1 MFRRV
6 LIANRGEVAVRIVRA
21 CHELGIEA
29 VAVYSTADR
38 DSLHV
43 TLADQAVHI
52 GPPAAAQSYL
62 NMPSL
67 VAAATTTGCDAV
79 HPGWGFLA
87 ENAAFAAACEDNDLV
102 FVGPRPESIEVMGDK
117 IRAKEAAA
125 AAGVPLVPGSNGAA
139 TLEQARSLAGEIGF
153 PLLLKAAAGGGGR
166 GMRLV
171 ADSEELESA
180 YRTASAEAQ
189 AAFSD
194 GSLYVERAIVGARH
208 VEIQVLGDG
217 EGRVLTLG
225 ERDCSIQRRHQ
236 KLVEEGPSP
245 AVTDELRAEM
255 EDAARRATES
265 LRYRGAG
272 TIEFLLDSAGRF
284 YFIEMNTRLQVE
296 HPVTELLTGVD
307 LAQGQLRVAA
317 GEGLPHEGRAELR
330 GHAIELRINAE
341 DPAHDFRPAPG
352 TRHAVSA
359 PAGPRS
365 PRRHARRRRLRDP
378 AVLRLPGG
386 QGDRLGRGSP
396 RGAPPRGAG
405 ADRIHA
411 RRSADDT
418 GAGNRHPGERRVRER
433 RVHDGVPGRGRRV
446 ARRPD
451 RHGGPVSGRRAARRT
466 ALELLYQ
473 WDLTGQPLASLHEGD
488 VDEFALELAEGVAE
502 QAPELDERISEASD
516 EWRADRLGVVER
528 NVVRMG
534 LYELDRGDVPVEV
547 AVDEAV
553 TLAKRY
559 ASEDAGRL
567 VNGILGRV
575 VREARQ

>member
-1 MFRRV
+1 VFRRV

-21 CHELGIEA
+21 CHELGVEA

-43 TLADQAVHI
+43 ELADQAVHV

-62 NMPSL
+62 NVPSL
-67 VAAATTTGCDAV
+67 VAAATTTGCEAV

-87 ENAAFAAACEDNDLV
+87 ENAAFAAACEDNDLA

-125 AAGVPLVPGSNGAA
+125 AAGVPLVPGSDGAA
-139 TLEQARSLAGEIGF
+139 TLEQVRSLAGEIGF

-171 ADSEELESA
+171 PDPDELESA

-245 AVTDELRAEM
+245 AVTEEIRARM
-255 EDAARRATES
+255 EDAARRLTEA
-265 LRYRGAG
+265 LHYRGAG
-272 TIEFLLDSAGRF
+272 TIEFLLDAEGRF

-307 LAQGQLRVAA
+307 LAHGQLRIAA

-341 DPAHDFRPAPG
+341 DPTHDFRPAPG
-352 TRHAVSA
+352 TVTRFRPPLGPGVRVDTHVVDGYVIPPYYDSLVAKVIVWA
-359 PAGPRS
+359 EDRPAAL
-365 PRRHARRRRLRDP
+365 RRA
-378 AVLRLPGG
+378 
-386 QGDRLGRGSP
+386 GR
-396 RGAPPRGAG
+396 AL
-405 ADRIHA
+405 
-411 RRSADDT
+411 T
-418 GAGNRHPGERRVRER
+418 EFQLE
-433 RVHDGVPGRGRRV
+433 GVPTTR
-446 ARRPD
+446 
-451 RHGGPVSGRRAARRT
+451 
-466 ALELLYQ
+466 ELAIDIL
-473 WDLTGQPLASLHEGD
+473 GS
-488 VDEFALELAEGVAE
+488 DEFASGDYTTAFL
-502 QAPELDERISEASD
+502 
-516 EWRADRLGVVER
+516 
-528 NVVRMG
+528 
-534 LYELDRGDVPVEV
+534 GDVGGSFGSM
-547 AVDEAV
+547 AGEA
-553 TLAKRY
+553 A
-559 ASEDAGRL
+559 
-567 VNGILGRV
+567 
-575 VREARQ
+575 